1 MGECHD
7 SMVKFKTLVIGASI
21 NPERYAYKAVNLL
34 VKNEIEVVPMGVKP
48 GLVAN
53 LSIVSPLIVQFN
65 IHTITLYIGA
75 SKQEPYFDFILKI
88 NPKRVLFNPGTE
100 NPKLANLLNEKGI
113 VWENAC
119 TLILLSTN
127 HYKT

>member
-1 MGECHD
+1 
-7 SMVKFKTLVIGASI
+7 
-21 NPERYAYKAVNLL
+21 
-34 VKNEIEVVPMGVKP
+34 MGVKP

-53 LSIVSPLIVQFN
+53 LSIVSPLIFQFN

-127 HYKT
+127 QYKT

>member
-1 MGECHD
+1 
-7 SMVKFKTLVIGASI
+7 MVKFKTLVIGASI

-53 LSIVSPLIVQFN
+53 LSIVSPLIFQFN

-127 HYKT
+127 QYKT

>member
-1 MGECHD
+1 
-7 SMVKFKTLVIGASI
+7 MVKFKTLVIGASI

-127 HYKT
+127 QYKT

>member
-1 MGECHD
+1 
-7 SMVKFKTLVIGASI
+7 MVKFKTLVIGASI

-34 VKNEIEVVPMGVKP
+34 VKNEIEVVPMGVKH

-53 LSIVSPLIVQFN
+53 LSIVSPFIVQVN
-65 IHTITLYIGA
+65 IHTITLYIVA

-100 NPKLANLLNEKGI
+100 NPKLAKLLNEKGI
-113 VWENAC
+113 IWENVC
-119 TLILLSTN
+119 TLVLLSTN
-127 HYKT
+127 QYKT

>member
-1 MGECHD
+1 
-7 SMVKFKTLVIGASI
+7 MVKFKTLVIGASI

-53 LSIVSPLIVQFN
+53 LSIVSPLIFQVN

-100 NPKLANLLNEKGI
+100 NPKLAKLLNEKGI

-127 HYKT
+127 QYKT